1 MRSKE
6 AVMPE
11 PLTKIERR
19 ILNYLVDYLKENT
32 YQPSI
37 REIGKRFGIKSTK
50 TVSEH
55 LQSLADKGHIE
66 RDASR
71 SRGVKIVGM
80 NLYPQVLSV
89 PLYGEIA
96 AGTPALLRDHVQQ
109 DYEVDRKL
117 VSSADAFFLR
127 VDGDS
132 MEGMGIMDG
141 DLVLVEPV
149 AAGDVKNGEIVAA
162 RLGGK
167 GTVKRYF
174 ENDGKVVLEPAN
186 PNYAPI
192 LVQEHEDFTLLGRV
206 GGLFRRFTRE
216 QTEVLQEQ

>member
-1 MRSKE
+1 
-6 AVMPE
+6 MPE

-80 NLYPQVLSV
+80 NLYPQVVSV
-89 PLYGEIA
+89 PLYGKIA
-96 AGTPALLRDHVQQ
+96 AGSPALVRDNVTH
-109 DYEVDRKL
+109 DYEIDRKL
-117 VSSADAFFLR
+117 VRSADSYFLQ
-127 VDGDS
+127 VMGDS
-132 MEGMGIMDG
+132 MEGAGIMDG
-141 DLVLVEPV
+141 DLVLVEP
-149 AAGDVKNGEIVAA
+149 AQEDEVKNGEIVAA
-162 RLGGK
+162 RLRGEGA
-167 GTVKRYF
+167 VKRYY
-174 ENDGKVVLEPAN
+174 ERDGTVVLESAN
-186 PNYAPI
+186 PDYAPI
-192 LVQEHEDFTLLGRV
+192 LVNETEDFALLGRV
-206 GGLFRRFTRE
+206 SGVFRRVPRE
-216 QTEVLQEQ
+216 EG